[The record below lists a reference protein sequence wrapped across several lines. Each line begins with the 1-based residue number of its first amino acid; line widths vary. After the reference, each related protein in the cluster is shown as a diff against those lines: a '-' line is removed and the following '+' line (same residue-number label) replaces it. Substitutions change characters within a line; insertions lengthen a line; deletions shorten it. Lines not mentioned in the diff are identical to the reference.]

1 MGTHGR
7 RGLPHLMTG
16 SVGGRFCV
24 APGQTAVIR
33 LTPDR
38 LGKMTFLCDLHPNVD
53 GEVYLL
59 DVPVE

>member
-1 MGTHGR
+1 
-7 RGLPHLMTG
+7 MTG